1 MSEQTDR
8 IKNSIKL
15 VIHGKD
21 EVIDMV
27 LCAILAKGHILLCE
41 AGEGVFFLPSGRR
54 VYAGADA
61 LDALLI

>member
-1 MSEQTDR
+1 MTNLGFLEDKMSEQTDR

-27 LCAILAKGHILLCE
+27 LCA
-41 AGEGVFFLPSGRR
+41 FNT
-54 VYAGADA
+54 
-61 LDALLI
+61 